1 MSRTH
6 RALAVLALSVALA
19 TGTTAVAVAAPP
31 TPSAP
36 SATKV
41 QAAAQLTQ
49 RKALYES
56 ELQQN
61 LATAAQ
67 PVAEDQSD
75 RLLRGIEAATASRDQ
90 AAVERVRA
98 GERNLDPAPVVT
110 IAPQPVPAA
119 SGRDVDPLAILLL
132 GLVGGLAGGAAAAA
146 GWSASHRRPRG
157 AVAA

>member
-36 SATKV
+36 AATKD

-56 ELQQN
+56 ELRQN
-61 LATAAQ
+61 LAAAQ
-67 PVAEDQSD
+67 PAAEDQND
-75 RLLRGIEAATASRDQ
+75 RLLRGIAAATASRNQ

-119 SGRDVDPLAILLL
+119 NGRDVDPLAILLL
-132 GLVGGLAGGAAAAA
+132 GLVGGLAGAAAAA

>member
-31 TPSAP
+31 THSAP
-36 SATKV
+36 SATRD
-41 QAAAQLTQ
+41 QAAAQLAQ

-56 ELQQN
+56 ELRQN
-61 LATAAQ
+61 LAAAQ
-67 PVAEDQSD
+67 PAAEDQSD
-75 RLLRGIEAATASRDQ
+75 RLLRGIEAATAGRNQ
-90 AAVERVRA
+90 AAVELARA
-98 GERNLDPAPVVT
+98 GERNLGPTPVVT

-119 SGRDVDPLAILLL
+119 SGHDVDPLAILLL